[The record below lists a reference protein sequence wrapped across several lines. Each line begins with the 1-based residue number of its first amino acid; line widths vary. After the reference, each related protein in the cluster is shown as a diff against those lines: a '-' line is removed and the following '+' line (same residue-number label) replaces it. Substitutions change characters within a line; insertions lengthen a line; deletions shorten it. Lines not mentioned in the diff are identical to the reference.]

1 MTVISC
7 VVFARCWLNDRRYD
21 FYNNDKNTY
30 LIKALE
36 NVSFATFSDV
46 CVISVDEFSFLE
58 SEAGTQ
64 LFRNNRI
71 ILVPVFPDD
80 DLTTSLLSLRF
91 VNQWLDKRLQN
102 YKYNIPCVIWGNGGG
117 LIHSGVPCI
126 PGN

>member
-1 MTVISC
+1 MTEDMI
-7 VVFARCWLNDRRYD
+7 FITTT
-21 FYNNDKNTY
+21 KNTY

-117 LIHSGVPCI
+117 LIH
-126 PGN
+126 